1 MLAREAANTRPAK
14 GKSAQRN
21 WPSDCSVSLRH
32 ATAMTSLGLITV
44 HPVSRSSLAVR
55 ADLCAGQLLV
65 SLMANPTWPMF
76 LTAR

>member
-44 HPVSRSSLAVR
+44 HPVSRSSLTRPSGRTSTPVS
-55 ADLCAGQLLV
+55 LLF
-65 SLMANPTWPMF
+65 SLMANPT
-76 LTAR
+76 LASHG